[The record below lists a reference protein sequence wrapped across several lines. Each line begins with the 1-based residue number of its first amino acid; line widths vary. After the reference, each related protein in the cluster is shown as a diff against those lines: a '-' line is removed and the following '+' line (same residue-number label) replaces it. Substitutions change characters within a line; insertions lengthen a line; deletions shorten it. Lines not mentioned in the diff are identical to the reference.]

1 MDSRSTGV
9 PPPVRV
15 EHAVAHSLAT
25 ASRSDQV
32 YRAVLATIGGWL
44 GWELGAV
51 WEVALPGRGHLR
63 CVEVWCAPGTEASGF
78 EDLSR
83 RTVLGRGV
91 GLPGRVWESG
101 DPRWI
106 PDVTVDP
113 NFPRAAGAVAAGL
126 HAAYCF
132 PICGSRG
139 VLGAVEFFTTRTL
152 EANEELLATMT
163 ALGNQ
168 IGQFVERRQ
177 AQEAL
182 ADAAELKRA
191 ILDASLD
198 CIVVMDQDGRVLEFN
213 PAAERTF
220 GYPAEEAV
228 GAPMVELIV
237 PPSLRRRHLSGL
249 ERYLRGGE
257 AVVLGQRLEVTGMR
271 RDGSEFPVELTIV
284 RIDLPGPPRFTGYLR
299 DITDRKH
306 AEEDLRASRAR
317 IVEAADTERR
327 RVERDLHDG
336 AQARLVSLALALRL
350 GRARLADDP
359 AAAGVLLDE
368 AFVDLQEAIVELREL
383 AHGIH
388 PAVLTEGGLAPALV
402 TLLARASGVARL
414 VGVPSERFPAP
425 VEAAVYFVAAEALT
439 NVSRYADATGAE
451 VEVRRCDGR
460 VELEIRDDGK
470 GGADPAR
477 GSGLRGMAD
486 RVAALGGTFE
496 FVSPAGG
503 GTTLRAA
510 IPCAAAVTA
519 SDAGG

>member
-1 MDSRSTGV
+1 MDSRSAAV

-25 ASRSDQV
+25 ASRSDDV
-32 YRAVLATIGGWL
+32 YRAVLATIGSCL
-44 GWELGAV
+44 GWDLGAA
-51 WEVALPGRGHLR
+51 WEIAPPAREHLR
-63 CVEVWCAPGTEASGF
+63 CVEVWCATGTDTSGF
-78 EDLSR
+78 EELSR
-83 RTVLGRGV
+83 RTRLARGV

-101 DPRWI
+101 DPCWI
-106 PDVTVDP
+106 PDVTADA
-113 NFPRAAGAVAAGL
+113 NFPRAAGAAAAGL

-132 PICGSRG
+132 PICGSGG

-152 EANEELLATMT
+152 EADEELLATMT
-163 ALGNQ
+163 AVGSQ
-168 IGQFVERRQ
+168 IGQYVERRQ

-191 ILDASLD
+191 ILDAALD
-198 CIVVMDQDGRVLEFN
+198 CIVVMDQHGRVLEFN

-220 GYPAEEAV
+220 GYRAEEAL

-237 PPSLRRRHLSGL
+237 PPSLRHRHLAGL

-257 AVVLGQRLEVTGMR
+257 AVILDRRLELTAMR

-299 DITDRKH
+299 DITERKH
-306 AEEDLRASRAR
+306 AEEELRASRAR
-317 IVEAADTERR
+317 IVEAADAERR
-327 RVERDLHDG
+327 RLERDLHDG
-336 AQARLVSLALALRL
+336 AQQRLVSLALALRL
-350 GRARLADDP
+350 GRAKLADDP
-359 AAAGVLLDE
+359 TAAGVLLDE
-368 AFVDLQEAIVELREL
+368 AIFDLQEATVELREL

-388 PAVLTEGGLAPALV
+388 PAVLTEGGLAPSLV
-402 TLLARASGVARL
+402 TLLSRASGVARL
-414 VGVPSERFPAP
+414 VGVPSERFPAA
-425 VEAAVYFVAAEALT
+425 VEAAVYFVVAEALT
-439 NVSRYADATGAE
+439 NVSRYADATGVD
-451 VEVRRCDGR
+451 VEVRRCEGG

-486 RVAALGGTFE
+486 RVAAFGGTFE
-496 FVSPAGG
+496 VASPAGG

-519 SDAGG
+519 GGPRG